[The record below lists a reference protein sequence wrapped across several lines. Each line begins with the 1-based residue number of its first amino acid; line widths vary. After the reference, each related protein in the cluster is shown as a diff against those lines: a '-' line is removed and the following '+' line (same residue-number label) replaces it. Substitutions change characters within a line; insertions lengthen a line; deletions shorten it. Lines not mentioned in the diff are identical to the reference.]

1 MAPNRR
7 QAIIWN
13 NIGPIDW
20 RIYVALGGDEMSSRS
35 KSSRV
40 DPSNVTTGSGS
51 REICPVSWSEGVCP
65 WTDLCCNDP
74 NYLSTGWAYMQRT
87 GLTLSVRTYKLAKN
101 SPRSSMYSAT
111 QLSTEMELITQLI
124 TVTSQWVPWCLN
136 RLFRRTS
143 KKASKLPVT
152 GLC

>member
-1 MAPNRR
+1 MAWRR
-7 QAIIWN
+7 
-13 NIGPIDW
+13 IGAKPLSETIP
-20 RIYVALGGDEMSSRS
+20 GGGGWV

-40 DPSNVTTGSGS
+40 AVRKVLLWIPSNVTTGSGS

-74 NYLSTGWAYMQRT
+74 DYLSMGWAYKQRT
-87 GLTLSVRTYKLAKN
+87 GLTLSVCAYKLTKN

-124 TVTSQWVPWCLN
+124 TVTSQWAPWCLN
-136 RLFRRTS
+136 RLFRRPS
-143 KKASKLPVT
+143 KKASKLLVT